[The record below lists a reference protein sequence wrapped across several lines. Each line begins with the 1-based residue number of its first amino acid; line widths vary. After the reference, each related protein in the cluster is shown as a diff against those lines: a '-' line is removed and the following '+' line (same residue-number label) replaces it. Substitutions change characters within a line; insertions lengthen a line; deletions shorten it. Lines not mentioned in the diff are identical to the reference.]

1 MPARDPGSTPA
12 HGSAVGHAAA
22 STPFM
27 PDFELVRAIGRGAY
41 GEVWL
46 ARHKTLGTWRAIKVI
61 RRADFDDDRP
71 FRREFEGIRHYE
83 PISRGHPNLV
93 AVLHV
98 GGDDAGFYYV
108 MELADSTDPAADVDS
123 GSGSEVV
130 ALGSARDLRAVAVG
144 PAATTPQT
152 LGLAPHAT
160 GHEVLRREGAGRPI
174 LRTGGLRSPDPTDSS
189 GFNQER
195 SDAYAPRTL
204 RRDLKVRGQLTADE
218 TIRIGRALAG
228 ALAHLH
234 AHALVHRDVK
244 PSNVIFV
251 GGVLKLA
258 DIGLVTDI
266 SDARS
271 FVGTEGYVPAEG
283 PGTASADCHALGRL
297 LYELSTG
304 RDRRDFPAPPADLPT
319 RPDRERLLELNAVL
333 HRACAPDPHQRY
345 PDARAMLADLER
357 LEAGLSVRA
366 RHAAQQ
372 RRARLKQLAAPV
384 AGLLLVAAL
393 AFAALRPGHRTQ
405 PGPPPG
411 AAAASP
417 HSVFVLPLRN
427 AGTNEADN
435 ELCGRVTDA
444 FIDSLTLVPGVAVGP
459 RKSGWVALD
468 EEELRRSLAR
478 TNAMGHILT
487 GRLGTADDTLTLA
500 LRLYANGEDQPLWT
514 EAFTGTTNQV
524 IEFERRGL
532 AGVAKTL
539 GFGIPEETQ
548 QRIDLLLTN
557 NLEALGWFR
566 KARQFYWAKG
576 DYHSVFIETM
586 GLLQRALALDPGYLD
601 ADQFDAYCFRF
612 TVQVRAPSEIWPA
625 FARRMDAI
633 LARDDTHA
641 GALEH
646 RGGCALILR
655 HDWDESEQFIA
666 RELQFTAGPFLHVV
680 RGFWLRM
687 RGRPQEGMAEQL
699 KAEDPEPVDGILRY
713 TMSSARWAVRDYD
726 GAIRA
731 AKRTLEIYPDNRSV
745 GFWVA
750 VCLVAKGEYDRGL
763 EAIRQAQAFGKRQ
776 ELTAL
781 EATAYALMGRKDEAW
796 MVLGELLKL
805 EGSEQHLNP
814 YFVARVYAALGEK
827 ERALDWLQKTIDG
840 GSDFLFVP
848 DWGGLRTDW
857 AWDGLTNET
866 RYWHLCEQIGMGK
879 DQWPR

>member
-1 MPARDPGSTPA
+1 MGD
-12 HGSAVGHAAA
+12 
-22 STPFM
+22 
-27 PDFELVRAIGRGAY
+27 GA
-41 GEVWL
+41 G
-46 ARHKTLGTWRAIKVI
+46 
-61 RRADFDDDRP
+61 
-71 FRREFEGIRHYE
+71 
-83 PISRGHPNLV
+83 
-93 AVLHV
+93 
-98 GGDDAGFYYV
+98 
-108 MELADSTDPAADVDS
+108 ADV
-123 GSGSEVV
+123 EP
-130 ALGSARDLRAVAVG
+130 SAY
-144 PAATTPQT
+144 T
-152 LGLAPHAT
+152 
-160 GHEVLRREGAGRPI
+160 
-174 LRTGGLRSPDPTDSS
+174 
-189 GFNQER
+189 
-195 SDAYAPRTL
+195 PRTL
-204 RRDLKVRGQLTADE
+204 RADLKARGHLTAE
-218 TIRIGRALAG
+218 ATIAVGQALAA

-251 GGVLKLA
+251 DGILKLA

-266 SDARS
+266 SDSRW
-271 FVGTEGYVPAEG
+271 FVGTEGYIPAEG
-283 PGTASADCHALGRL
+283 PGTTSADCHALGKV

-304 RDRRDFPAPPADLPT
+304 RDRRDYPDPPPDLLL
-319 RPDRERLLELNAVL
+319 RPDRERLIELNATL
-333 HRACAPDPHQRY
+333 HRACAPDPRQRY
-345 PDARAMLADLER
+345 PDARAMLADLDR
-357 LEAGLSVRA
+357 LEAGQSVRA
-366 RHAAQQ
+366 RHVAE
-372 RRARLKQLAAPV
+372 RRWAKARQLAVPV
-384 AGLLLVAAL
+384 TGVVLVAAL
-393 AFAALRPGHRTQ
+393 GFAALKSGWRTREAQRPGV
-405 PGPPPG
+405 PI
-411 AAAASP
+411 AP
-417 HSVFVLPLRN
+417 HSIFVLPFRN

-435 ELCGRVTDA
+435 DLCGRVTDA
-444 FIDSLTLVPGVAVGP
+444 FIHSLTLVPGVAVGP
-459 RKSGWVALD
+459 RKSGWAALD

-478 TNAMGHILT
+478 TNAMRHVLT
-487 GRLGTADDTLTLA
+487 GRLGTAGDTLSLA

-514 EAFTGTTNQV
+514 ETFTGSTNQV

-532 AGVAKTL
+532 AGVGRTL

-633 LARDDTHA
+633 LARDDTHV

-666 RELQFTAGPFLHVV
+666 RELQFTTGPFLHVV

-687 RGRPQEGMAEQL
+687 RGRPQEGMTEQL
-699 KAEDPEPVDGILRY
+699 KAEEPEPVDGILRY

-731 AKRTLEIYPDNRSV
+731 AQRTLELYPDNKSV

-750 VCLVAKGEYDRGL
+750 VCLVAKGEYARGL

-781 EATAYALMGRKDEAW
+781 EGSAHALMGRNDEARK
-796 MVLGELLKL
+796 VLGELLKL

-827 ERALDWLQKTIDG
+827 EAALDWLQETIDG
-840 GSDFLFVP
+840 GSDYLFVP

-866 RYWHLCEQIGMGK
+866 RYWHLAEQLGMGK
-879 DQWPR
+879 DEWPR